1 MTGLEKTFFLTFVEK
16 AGCKNKNRLR
26 GSKPSA
32 FTWKTS
38 PLWYSRANDGKYLL
52 VMTYKFNVILAM
64 GNIIVVLRRKPDAMT
79 LLVLPNVNLS
89 DFIAAEMLLQKRRYR
104 D

>member
-1 MTGLEKTFFLTFVEK
+1 MTENIYLT
-16 AGCKNKNRLR
+16 
-26 GSKPSA
+26 S
-32 FTWKTS
+32 
-38 PLWYSRANDGKYLL
+38 
-52 VMTYKFNVILAM
+52 KFNVILAM